1 MKFSPHVWPT
11 DVVDSLV
18 EAAVWSPGDFF
29 FFFFLHLSPII
40 CTYTQNRH
48 LPFSVTFKQNKVD
61 VFYWV
66 PIQQNEK
73 QSSWWVTAVAHLT
86 ETPAVCWSRH
96 LEEEEEQGDHQL
108 HRDFSSSLKKTMK
121 VCVCVWGG
129 ASLAQWEQQQQ
140 GGGGDLMCNVASW
153 SVASCHFQSSTCDTW
168 PGRSVAVS
176 RLTSLQ
182 SSSSCVHIQTCVICI
197 VFFKTGS
204 VFSSCSLTEQSDR
217 NRQRVTLFRG
227 RIMRVIPGD

>member
-1 MKFSPHVWPT
+1 MMSDSSGSPDRNTCRLLIPT
-11 DVVDSLV
+11 
-18 EAAVWSPGDFF
+18 PGGGGGAGRPPASSRLLFF
-29 FFFFLHLSPII
+29 FKEN
-40 CTYTQNRH
+40 Y
-48 LPFSVTFKQNKVD
+48 
-61 VFYWV
+61 
-66 PIQQNEK
+66 E
-73 QSSWWVTAVAHLT
+73 
-86 ETPAVCWSRH
+86 
-96 LEEEEEQGDHQL
+96 
-108 HRDFSSSLKKTMK
+108 SL
-121 VCVCVWGG
+121 CVCVWGG